1 MTPLLTRFNLAWTRV
16 AERPCHLHRPTRSDS
31 SASPSRGAPI
41 PIHSCQKRLEEMSS
55 GDDSPSA
62 ASFCTASEVPDRE
75 QNANTTA
82 QTSPSQ
88 CHDAPAKRTRH
99 AGAGAARAHAPPAMT
114 GKEGYR
120 DAKLLPRELRD
131 QCKIYLEERMYLPAM
146 QMLSS
151 TLLAGGHRANP
162 TAAFIPP
169 HPHLAFLAS
178 LAIHPKF
185 TNRPTTSDGQA
196 IGSRAMQYLQALQR
210 TVGPVNANLA
220 AAFDFEPWRKRVR
233 RGAAASAD
241 LDLSDDEELLRGQ
254 FVEGYV
260 VFAKAESFWKLV
272 GWAFNCS
279 ALHPERWRYW
289 RVWLEFLV
297 DVLERDYE
305 ERERLDEGAGGEPGS
320 ELGSEASNSDDAR
333 GTRWREGSLL
343 FRYMCSTDRRS
354 GELNRSTIKGM
365 LRAIFAD
372 GTESS
377 VREFPEL
384 FADEAKPKPTAGAK
398 RKRGLSTTLDLERE
412 QYGDYLDEDGY
423 SSSGSQPASPSGRQV
438 KRMRGGKAKP
448 AGPVED
454 PPPSEHLL
462 ESVGLRLRLFEL
474 LGVAIRDHSGR
485 EEGLEDLYSDFCF
498 TLRSLHL
505 DTFAAFIAPHGTGL
519 PLDSLVTVIRE
530 TMEHFQPKTA
540 PKPSRIDKA
549 AAEGGFL
556 TMALME
562 KCYLPTVASGGVDN
576 NARYSLLVEALL
588 RILWQAGQ
596 APYTPEL
603 DDAVRAGVAARN
615 DCKGGRGARGK
626 ESTRDDAARRVLVES
641 GDRLEM
647 LVDIIHDEGQR
658 MDCEEDQQV
667 RMFRFGKD
675 ALYDLASVQDA
686 LLEWLGGKA
695 QA

>member
-1 MTPLLTRFNLAWTRV
+1 MTPLLTRLKLSWTRV
-16 AERPCHLHRPTRSDS
+16 IERPCHIHRPTRSDS
-31 SASPSRGAPI
+31 SASTSPRARA
-41 PIHSCQKRLEEMSS
+41 PIHSCPKRLEEMSS

-75 QNANTTA
+75 HNADTTA

-88 CHDAPAKRTRH
+88 CDDAPAKRKGH
-99 AGAGAARAHAPPAMT
+99 AGADHGVAHAPPVMSVND
-114 GKEGYR
+114 GYR
-120 DAKLLPRELRD
+120 EAKLLPRELRD
-131 QCKIYLEERMYLPAM
+131 QCKIYLEERMYIPAM
-146 QMLSS
+146 QMLCS
-151 TLLAGGHRANP
+151 TLSAGGHRTNP
-162 TAAFIPP
+162 NPAFIPP

-185 TNRPTTSDGQA
+185 TNRPTTSDGQS

-220 AAFDFEPWRKRVR
+220 AAFDFEPWRKRAR
-233 RGAAASAD
+233 RGAAASAE
-241 LDLSDDEELLRGQ
+241 LDLSEDEDLLRGQ

-279 ALHPERWRYW
+279 ALHAERWRYW

-297 DVLERDYE
+297 DVLERDYQ
-305 ERERLDEGAGGEPGS
+305 ERERLDDEAGGDDCGETSDS
-320 ELGSEASNSDDAR
+320 EDIR

-343 FRYMCSTDRRS
+343 FRYVCSTDRRS
-354 GELNRSTIKGM
+354 SELNRSTIKGM

-384 FADEAKPKPTAGAK
+384 FTDEAKPKPTAGAK

-423 SSSGSQPASPSGRQV
+423 SSSGSQPVSPSGRQA
-438 KRMRGGKAKP
+438 KRMRGGKAKS

-454 PPPSEHLL
+454 PPPSECLL

-474 LGVAIRDHSGR
+474 LGIAIRDHSGR
-485 EEGLEDLYSDFCF
+485 ADGLEDLYSDFCF

-505 DTFAAFIAPHGTGL
+505 DTFSAFIAPYGTGL

-540 PKPSRIDKA
+540 PKPSKVDKA
-549 AAEGGFL
+549 AAEGGFV

-588 RILWQAGQ
+588 RIMWQAGQ
-596 APYTPEL
+596 VSYTPEL
-603 DDAVRAGVAARN
+603 DEAIRAGVAARN
-615 DCKGGRGARGK
+615 DCKGGRGGRAK
-626 ESTRDDAARRVLVES
+626 ESTKDDAARRILAES
-641 GDRLEM
+641 GDRLE
-647 LVDIIHDEGQR
+647 LLLDIIHDEEER
-658 MDCEEDQQV
+658 MDCDGDQQ
-667 RMFRFGKD
+667 GT
-675 ALYDLASVQDA
+675 LH
-686 LLEWLGGKA
+686 
-695 QA
+695 

>member
-1 MTPLLTRFNLAWTRV
+1 MTPLLTRFNLA
-16 AERPCHLHRPTRSDS
+16 SDS

-220 AAFDFEPWRKRVR
+220 AAFDFEPWRKRLR

-241 LDLSDDEELLRGQ
+241 LDLSDDEDLLRGQ

-305 ERERLDEGAGGEPGS
+305 ERQRLDEGAGGEPGS

-485 EEGLEDLYSDFCF
+485 EEGLQDLYSDFCF

-540 PKPSRIDKA
+540 PKPSRVDKA

-615 DCKGGRGARGK
+615 DCKGGRGARAK

-658 MDCEEDQQV
+658 MDCDSNVMATTGPLSV

>member
-1 MTPLLTRFNLAWTRV
+1 
-16 AERPCHLHRPTRSDS
+16 
-31 SASPSRGAPI
+31 
-41 PIHSCQKRLEEMSS
+41 MSS
-55 GDDSPSA
+55 GDDSLSA

-75 QNANTTA
+75 QNADTTA

-88 CHDAPAKRTRH
+88 CDDALAKRKPH
-99 AGAGAARAHAPPAMT
+99 AGADAAAARAPPVMT
-114 GKEGYR
+114 AKEGYR

-146 QMLSS
+146 QMLHS
-151 TLLAGGHRANP
+151 TLSASGHRANP
-162 TAAFIPP
+162 NPAFVPP

-210 TVGPVNANLA
+210 TVGPVNADLA
-220 AAFDFEPWRKRVR
+220 AAFDFEPWRRRAR
-233 RGAAASAD
+233 RGGAASAD
-241 LDLSDDEELLRGQ
+241 LDLSDDEDLLRGQ

-289 RVWLEFLV
+289 KVWLEFLV

-305 ERERLDEGAGGEPGS
+305 ERERLDDEVGGEAA
-320 ELGSEASNSDDAR
+320 SEASISDDAR
-333 GTRWREGSLL
+333 GTRWRKGSLL
-343 FRYMCSTDRRS
+343 FRYVCSTDRRS
-354 GELNRSTIKGM
+354 SEFNRSMIKGI

-372 GTESS
+372 GTESP

-384 FADEAKPKPTAGAK
+384 FTDEAKPKPTAGAK
-398 RKRGLSTTLDLERE
+398 RKKGLSTTLDLERE

-438 KRMRGGKAKP
+438 KRMRCGKAKS
-448 AGPVED
+448 AGPVEN
-454 PPPSEHLL
+454 PPPNEHLL

-474 LGVAIRDHSGR
+474 LGVAIRDHSDR
-485 EEGLEDLYSDFCF
+485 AEGLQDLYSDFCF

-505 DTFAAFIAPHGTGL
+505 DTFSAFIAPYGTGI

-540 PKPSRIDKA
+540 PKPSKIDKA
-549 AAEGGFL
+549 AAEGGFV

-596 APYTPEL
+596 VQYSPEL
-603 DDAVRAGVAARN
+603 DDAVRAGVAART
-615 DCKGGRGARGK
+615 DCRGSRGSRAK
-626 ESTRDDAARRVLVES
+626 ESTRDDAARRVLAES
-641 GDRLEM
+641 GNRLELLM
-647 LVDIIHDEGQR
+647 DIIRDEEER
-658 MDCEEDQQV
+658 MDCEGDQQ
-667 RMFRFGKD
+667 GT
-675 ALYDLASVQDA
+675 LH
-686 LLEWLGGKA
+686 
-695 QA
+695 